1 MDSEDR
7 IPVLVRCCQR
17 GDRQAFEALFRQFQ
31 PRLRYYVRHLNG
43 AGGNHAE
50 DTLQN
55 VWLKVVRRIGS
66 LKDPQAF
73 IAWLYTIARREV
85 YDRGRTRDPF
95 AELTD
100 EHLEL
105 AAGNGEVTFDEED
118 ATRIHRA
125 LGRLKAR
132 QREILTLS
140 FLEELSHKEIAEVL
154 GVNAGT
160 VKSRVFYAKEALRKE
175 LERNH
180 E

>member
-7 IPVLVRCCQR
+7 VPILVRSCQR

-43 AGGNHAE
+43 GGNHSE

-55 VWLKVVRRIGS
+55 VWLKVVRGIGS

-73 IAWLYTIARREV
+73 VAWLYTIARREV

-95 AELTD
+95 VELTD
-100 EHLEL
+100 ERLEQ
-105 AAGNGEVTFDEED
+105 AVGNGEVTFDGGD

-125 LGRLKAR
+125 LGKLKAR

-160 VKSRVFYAKEALRKE
+160 VKSRVFYAKQALRKE

>member
-17 GDRQAFEALFRQFQ
+17 GDRQAFETLFRQFQ
-31 PRLRYYVRHLNG
+31 PRLRYYVQRLNG
-43 AGGNHAE
+43 TGNHA
-50 DTLQN
+50 DDLLQN
-55 VWLKVVRRIGS
+55 VWLNVIRKINS

-73 IAWLYTIARREV
+73 VAWLYTIARREV
-85 YDRGRTRDPF
+85 YSQGRNRDPF
-95 AELTD
+95 VELTD

-105 AAGNGEVTFDEED
+105 AAGNGEVTFDAED

-125 LGRLKAR
+125 LGKLKAR

-160 VKSRVFYAKEALRKE
+160 VKSRIYYAKEALRKE

>member
-1 MDSEDR
+1 MDSEHR
-7 IPVLVRCCQR
+7 IPVLVRGCQR

-43 AGGNHAE
+43 GGNDTE
-50 DTLQN
+50 DVLQN
-55 VWLKVVRRIGS
+55 VWLNVVRRIDA
-66 LKDPQAF
+66 LKAPQAF
-73 IAWLYTIARREV
+73 VAWLYTIARREV
-85 YDRGRTRDPF
+85 YGRGRTRDPF
-95 AELTD
+95 VELTD

-105 AAGNGEVTFDEED
+105 AAGNGEVTFDAED
-118 ATRIHRA
+118 ARRIHRA

-160 VKSRVFYAKEALRKE
+160 VKSRVFHAKEALRKE
-175 LERNH
+175 LERNC